1 MYKELK
7 ASLWLRAFDWDLEST
22 RLVIFYR
29 NRNVITFYNVSEETA
44 EKFINAIFKFRY
56 IQVMKR
62 NPAVPFNFAEKRPS
76 K

>member
-1 MYKELK
+1 MHKELRS
-7 ASLWLRAFDWDLEST
+7 SLWLRAFDWDLESA

-29 NRNVITFYNVSEETA
+29 NRNVITFFDVSDEAA

-56 IQVMKR
+56 IEVMKK
-62 NPAVPFNFAEKRPS
+62 NPAFPFNFAGKRPL

>member
-1 MYKELK
+1 MHKELRT
-7 ASLWLRAFDWDLEST
+7 SLYLRAFDWDLESA

-29 NRNVITFYNVSEETA
+29 NRNVITFFNVSDETA

-56 IQVMKR
+56 VEVMKR